1 MVDDIPQNV
10 KLLADLLGVKGYAVT
25 TAANGEEA
33 LAKVAAEPPD
43 LVLLDVMMPGM
54 SGYDVCRRLRADPAT
69 ALLPVVLCT
78 SLDPQQ
84 ERING
89 IAAGADD
96 FLGKPINQPEL
107 FARVQSLLR
116 IKRLHDETQRQAAQL
131 ADWSATLERRVA
143 EQVAENERL
152 SRLKRFF
159 SPKLA
164 EMIVDGSGED
174 PLKSRRREIVVV
186 YCDLRGFTA
195 FAETTEPE
203 ELMRTLGSFHAAMG
217 RLVLAHEAT
226 LERFTGDGMMVF
238 LGDPVPDRQ
247 CGARRACASRWRCA
261 RPRSE
266 LSAKWKKR
274 GVDLGLGIGVAQG
287 FATVGAIG
295 FEGRIDYGAIGTVT
309 NLAARLCQHA
319 KAGEIIVSQRVL
331 CGGER
336 QRSRPRTWASS
347 RCTAS
352 RGRCMRFA
360 ASGPGGMTSVGARPA
375 RAHPAAVLPR
385 ASPAEQLMPAL
396 LKAVRKLVRR
406 RFRRVLL
413 GRCRRRHDV
422 AVRGEAVAGAGA
434 RSSTS
439 SATTMPTTPRS
450 SAPSRRARGRPS
462 RCWRFPPR
470 ATSSG
475 RRTTTT

>member
-1 MVDDIPQNV
+1 MRVPASYGDAMTADKARILVVDDTPQNV

-25 TAANGEEA
+25 TASNGEEA

-54 SGYDVCRRLRADPAT
+54 SGYDVCRRLRSDPAT
-69 ALLPVVLCT
+69 TLLPVVLCT

-131 ADWSATLERRVA
+131 AEWGATLERRVA
-143 EQVAENERL
+143 EQVQENERL

-217 RLVLAHEAT
+217 RLVLEHEAT
-226 LERFTGDGMMVF
+226 LERFTGDGMMVV
-238 LGDPVPDRQ
+238 LGDPVPVDNAATR
-247 CGARRACASRWRCA
+247 GVELALAMRDAAVG
-261 RPRSE
+261 
-266 LSAKWKKR
+266 LSAQWKKR

-319 KAGEIIVSQRVL
+319 KAGEIIVSQRVFAEVSEAFATEDL
-331 CGGER
+331 GEL
-336 QRSRPRTWASS
+336 TLH
-347 RCTAS
+347 
-352 RGRCMRFA
+352 GF
-360 ASGPGGMTSVGARPA
+360 ARPM
-375 RAHPAAVLPR
+375 RAFRLVGR
-385 ASPAEQLMPAL
+385 AQ
-396 LKAVRKLVRR
+396 
-406 RFRRVLL
+406 
-413 GRCRRRHDV
+413 
-422 AVRGEAVAGAGA
+422 
-434 RSSTS
+434 
-439 SATTMPTTPRS
+439 
-450 SAPSRRARGRPS
+450 
-462 RCWRFPPR
+462 
-470 ATSSG
+470 
-475 RRTTTT
+475 

>member
-1 MVDDIPQNV
+1 MDSPPATDRSLNGHASILVVDDIPQNV
-10 KLLADLLGVKGYAVT
+10 KLLADLLGFKGYAVV
-25 TAANGEEA
+25 TASSGEEA
-33 LAKVAAEPPD
+33 LAKVATEKPD

-54 SGYDVCRRLRADPAT
+54 SGYDVCRRLRADPET
-69 ALLPVVLCT
+69 ALLPIVLCT
-78 SLDPQQ
+78 SLDPLQ

-96 FLGKPINQPEL
+96 FLSKPI
-107 FARVQSLLR
+107 
-116 IKRLHDETQRQAAQL
+116 IKRLHEQTQRQAAQL

-164 EMIVDGSGED
+164 ELIVEGGGDD

-186 YCDLRGFTA
+186 YTDLRGFTA
-195 FAETTEPE
+195 FAETSEPE
-203 ELMRTLGSFHAAMG
+203 ELMRTLGAYHAAMG

-238 LGDPVPDRQ
+238 LGDPVPVDHAAEKGVALALEMRD
-247 CGARRACASRWRCA
+247 AAE
-261 RPRSE
+261 E

-319 KAGEIIVSQRVL
+319 KAGEIIVSQRVYAEVSEFVVTEDL
-331 CGGER
+331 GEL
-336 QRSRPRTWASS
+336 QLHGFARPAHAY
-347 RCTAS
+347 RCL
-352 RGRCMRFA
+352 
-360 ASGPGGMTSVGARPA
+360 GPLGARP
-375 RAHPAAVLPR
+375 
-385 ASPAEQLMPAL
+385 QQ
-396 LKAVRKLVRR
+396 
-406 RFRRVLL
+406 
-413 GRCRRRHDV
+413 G
-422 AVRGEAVAGAGA
+422 
-434 RSSTS
+434 
-439 SATTMPTTPRS
+439 
-450 SAPSRRARGRPS
+450 
-462 RCWRFPPR
+462 
-470 ATSSG
+470 
-475 RRTTTT
+475 

>member
-1 MVDDIPQNV
+1 MEAPPETDRDANERARILVVDDIPQNV
-10 KLLADLLGVKGYAVT
+10 KLLADLLGFKGYAVV
-25 TAANGEEA
+25 TASNGEEA
-33 LAKVAAEPPD
+33 LARVAAEKPD

-54 SGYDVCRRLRADPAT
+54 SGYDVCRRLRADPET
-69 ALLPVVLCT
+69 ALLPIVLCT

-96 FLGKPINQPEL
+96 FLSKPINQPEM
-107 FARVQSLLR
+107 FARVASLLR
-116 IKRLHDETQRQAAQL
+116 IKRLHEQTQRQAAQL

-164 EMIVDGSGED
+164 ELIVEGSGDD

-186 YCDLRGFTA
+186 YTDLRGFTA
-195 FAETTEPE
+195 FAETSEPE
-203 ELMRTLGSFHAAMG
+203 ELMRTLGAYHAAMG

-238 LGDPVPDRQ
+238 LGDPVPVDHAAEKGVALALEMRD
-247 CGARRACASRWRCA
+247 AAE
-261 RPRSE
+261 E

-319 KAGEIIVSQRVL
+319 KAGEIIVSQRVYAEVSEFVVTEDL
-331 CGGER
+331 GEL
-336 QRSRPRTWASS
+336 QLH
-347 RCTAS
+347 
-352 RGRCMRFA
+352 GF
-360 ASGPGGMTSVGARPA
+360 ARPA
-375 RAHPAAVLPR
+375 RA
-385 ASPAEQLMPAL
+385 
-396 LKAVRKLVRR
+396 
-406 RFRRVLL
+406 FRCL
-413 GRCRRRHDV
+413 GPL
-422 AVRGEAVAGAGA
+422 G
-434 RSSTS
+434 
-439 SATTMPTTPRS
+439 
-450 SAPSRRARGRPS
+450 SRPQQE
-462 RCWRFPPR
+462 
-470 ATSSG
+470 
-475 RRTTTT
+475 

>member
-1 MVDDIPQNV
+1 VSEQARILVVDDIPQNV

-25 TAANGEEA
+25 TASNGEEA
-33 LAKVAAEPPD
+33 LAKVATDKPD

-54 SGYDVCRRLRADPAT
+54 SGYDVCRKLRADPAT
-69 ALLPVVLCT
+69 ALLPIVLCT

-96 FLGKPINQPEL
+96 FLGKPINQPEM

-116 IKRLHDETQRQAAQL
+116 IRRLHEQTQRQAAQL
-131 ADWSATLERRVA
+131 ADWSATLEQRVA

-164 EMIVDGSGED
+164 ELILDGSGED

-186 YCDLRGFTA
+186 YSDLRGFTA
-195 FAETTEPE
+195 FAETSEPE
-203 ELMRTLGSFHAAMG
+203 ELMRTLGSFHGAMG
-217 RLVLAHEAT
+217 RIVLAHEAT

-238 LGDPVPDRQ
+238 LGDPVPIDNAAQKGVALAMEMREAAQ
-247 CGARRACASRWRCA
+247 ALAAT
-261 RPRSE
+261 
-266 LSAKWKKR
+266 WKKR

-319 KAGEIIVSQRVL
+319 KAGEIVISQRVYAEVSDL
-331 CGGER
+331 VETEDLGEL
-336 QRSRPRTWASS
+336 QLH
-347 RCTAS
+347 
-352 RGRCMRFA
+352 GF
-360 ASGPGGMTSVGARPA
+360 A
-375 RAHPAAVLPR
+375 RATR
-385 ASPAEQLMPAL
+385 A
-396 LKAVRKLVRR
+396 
-406 RFRRVLL
+406 FRCV
-413 GRCRRRHDV
+413 GPIT
-422 AVRGEAVAGAGA
+422 AGAK
-434 RSSTS
+434 
-439 SATTMPTTPRS
+439 PE
-450 SAPSRRARGRPS
+450 
-462 RCWRFPPR
+462 
-470 ATSSG
+470 
-475 RRTTTT
+475 

>member
-1 MVDDIPQNV
+1 MKKKRILAVDDDPTALSALRQILTQKGYEVVTAPDGETG
-10 KLLADLLGVKGYAVT
+10 LALLGSEPVD
-25 TAANGEEA
+25 
-33 LAKVAAEPPD
+33 LA
-43 LVLLDVMMPGM
+43 LLDVTLPGM
-54 SGYDVCRRLRADPAT
+54 SGYDVCRRIRADPAT

-84 ERING
+84 ERLNG

-116 IKRLHDETQRQAAQL
+116 IKRLHDQTQRQAAQL
-131 ADWSATLERRVA
+131 AEWSATLERRVA

-164 EMIVDGSGED
+164 DMILDGTGED

-238 LGDPVPDRQ
+238 LGDPVPVDDAAGR
-247 CGARRACASRWRCA
+247 GIALALAMREAAVD
-261 RPRSE
+261 

-319 KAGEIIVSQRVL
+319 KAGEIIVSQRIYAEISDRYATEDM
-331 CGGER
+331 GEL
-336 QRSRPRTWASS
+336 TLH
-347 RCTAS
+347 
-352 RGRCMRFA
+352 GF
-360 ASGPGGMTSVGARPA
+360 ARPMHA
-375 RAHPAAVLPR
+375 FRVAAP
-385 ASPAEQLMPAL
+385 
-396 LKAVRKLVRR
+396 
-406 RFRRVLL
+406 
-413 GRCRRRHDV
+413 D
-422 AVRGEAVAGAGA
+422 
-434 RSSTS
+434 
-439 SATTMPTTPRS
+439 
-450 SAPSRRARGRPS
+450 
-462 RCWRFPPR
+462 R
-470 ATSSG
+470 AT
-475 RRTTTT
+475 

>member
-1 MVDDIPQNV
+1 MADKAHILVVDDTPQNV

-33 LAKVAAEPPD
+33 LSKIAAGPPD

-54 SGYDVCRRLRADPAT
+54 SGYDVCRRIRSDPAT
-69 ALLPVVLCT
+69 TLLPIVLCT

-84 ERING
+84 ERLNG

-131 ADWSATLERRVA
+131 AEWSATLERRVA
-143 EQVAENERL
+143 EQVQENERL

-217 RLVLAHEAT
+217 HLVLEHEAT

-238 LGDPVPDRQ
+238 LGDPVPIENAAER
-247 CGARRACASRWRCA
+247 GVVLALAMREAAT
-261 RPRSE
+261 E

-295 FEGRIDYGAIGTVT
+295 FEGRIDYGAIGSVT
-309 NLAARLCQHA
+309 NLASRLCDLA
-319 KAGEIIVSQRVL
+319 SPGEILVSQRVHAEIEASVTAEDL
-331 CGGER
+331 GDVSLHGFN
-336 QRSRPRTWASS
+336 RP
-347 RCTAS
+347 
-352 RGRCMRFA
+352 
-360 ASGPGGMTSVGARPA
+360 V
-375 RAHPAAVLPR
+375 RAF
-385 ASPAEQLMPAL
+385 
-396 LKAVRKLVRR
+396 KLVEPRR
-406 RFRRVLL
+406 K
-413 GRCRRRHDV
+413 
-422 AVRGEAVAGAGA
+422 
-434 RSSTS
+434 
-439 SATTMPTTPRS
+439 
-450 SAPSRRARGRPS
+450 
-462 RCWRFPPR
+462 
-470 ATSSG
+470 
-475 RRTTTT
+475 